1 MGTYCVVFR
10 SREIFR
16 VEANDSAEARDKAGK
31 YLNTAERGESW
42 EIEDIIDLMRRCAH
56 LPDSSEADEQRK
68 GEYGTFWSCGLKM
81 DDGKYCSYR
90 PQRQAA

>member
-1 MGTYCVVFR
+1 MRTYCVVFR

-16 VEANDSAEARDKAGK
+16 VEANGSEEAREKAGK
-31 YLNTAERGESW
+31 YLNTAERDGSW
-42 EIEDIIDLMRRCAH
+42 EIEDIIDLTGAVPICPIHQKLMN
-56 LPDSSEADEQRK
+56 QRK

-90 PQRQAA
+90 PPRQAA